1 MCLDLAHPS
10 LIIKTKVGYMFRKKK
25 LKKKKSGMQR
35 RKGELDSLK
44 FKMVII
50 AQPPKRPK
58 FASRSCPKQTSTLR
72 QDQL

>member
-1 MCLDLAHPS
+1 
-10 LIIKTKVGYMFRKKK
+10 MFSDKK

-50 AQPPKRPK
+50 A
-58 FASRSCPKQTSTLR
+58 
-72 QDQL
+72 